1 MNHVIGPLL
10 DVYFPEGSGVQIIS
24 EPGSYYVSSAF
35 TLAVNIIAKKVVEN
49 DKLSSGGK
57 LQSLYLMFW
66 IKLPPCDF
74 YPKNRGFVVISSA
87 FLLSQ
92 DNLPCI
98 LIQGQS
104 VL

>member
-1 MNHVIGPLL
+1 M
-10 DVYFPEGSGVQIIS
+10 
-24 EPGSYYVSSAF
+24 SSAF

-74 YPKNRGFVVISSA
+74 YPKSQGFVVICSA

-92 DNLPCI
+92 KENLPCI
-98 LIQGQS
+98 LIQSQS